1 MPDLL
6 QRALTAET
14 FVPVRRRLFRQLLES
29 LLYEGALEATGTD
42 RGRARIAGVDVRGEP
57 VSYAFEMRVRQG
69 FGRVAVGPRPVRRR
83 AAGEERE
90 ADSLTRFL
98 GEVGESLQ
106 ASPERLAGFAR
117 ELEETLV
124 KDALARYVFER
135 RPDAPPT
142 ASHDA
147 LEAQI
152 TDGHRYHPA
161 YKSRLGFDVADN
173 LAYGPEFAAPLHPL
187 WLAARRS
194 IAELT
199 HAAGVGETGFLRE
212 QLGAAALD
220 GFHATIR
227 AAGEDPDEFVLL
239 PVHPWQW
246 RRRIARA
253 FAEELHRRDL
263 LVLGP
268 DPHAFLAQQSIR
280 TLACSDEPAR
290 PSLKLALSIVNTS
303 TSRIL
308 ASHTVANAPRVSRW
322 LQGVV
327 AGDRFLR
334 DEERTVLLG
343 EVMGCAVDPPGGPE
357 LLRADRYGALAC
369 IWRESLHARL
379 DPGEQAMPFTGLTA
393 RTAGGTPLIDG
404 WVRTLGLSRWLAR
417 VIEVSAKPL
426 LHLLCGHG
434 IALEAHAQNMLLLH
448 REGRPTR
455 VALKDFHDG
464 VRFSRRLLAEPQL
477 CPALAGTPPHHAN
490 RNSFLETDD
499 VELVTDFLLDAFLFI
514 NLGELA
520 IFLADAYGLQERE
533 FWAIADAVVGGYE
546 ERFPQLAD
554 RFALFDVRKPTIA
567 VEKLTTRRLLPD
579 TELRL
584 HAVRNPLA
592 REARRCRDPTPPS
605 GRQA

>member
-1 MPDLL
+1 MADLI

-14 FVPVRRRLFRQLLES
+14 FASVRRRLFRQLLES
-29 LLYEGALEATGTD
+29 LLYEGALRANGADEG
-42 RGRARIAGVDVRGEP
+42 GARIDGVDTRGEP
-57 VSYAFEMRVRQG
+57 VSYVFQVRIRHG
-69 FGRVAVGPRPVRRR
+69 FGRVAVGPQPVRRR
-83 AAGEERE
+83 TGDDDRE
-90 ADSLTRFL
+90 AESVSRFL
-98 GEVGESLQ
+98 GEVRDSLQ

-124 KDALARYVFER
+124 KDALARYVCER
-135 RPDAPPT
+135 RGDASPT

-147 LEAQI
+147 LETQI

-173 LAYGPEFAAPLHPL
+173 LAYGPEYGAPLHPL

-199 HAAGVGETGFLRE
+199 YAAGVGEADFLHE
-212 QLGAAALD
+212 QLGATALG
-220 GFHATIR
+220 GFYATIS

-246 RRRIARA
+246 RRHIVGA
-253 FAEELHRRDL
+253 FAEELRRRDL

-280 TLACSDEPAR
+280 TIACTDKLAR
-290 PSLKLALSIVNTS
+290 PNLKLALSIVNTS

-308 ASHTVANAPRVSRW
+308 GAHTVANAPRVSHW
-322 LQGVV
+322 LQRVV
-327 AGDRFLR
+327 AGDPFLR

-343 EVMGCAVDPPGGPE
+343 EVMGCAVDPADCPE

-369 IWRESLHARL
+369 IWRESLHPRL

-393 RTAGGTPLIDG
+393 RTADGTPLIDA
-404 WVRTLGLSRWLAR
+404 WVRTLGLSRWLER

-426 LHLLCGHG
+426 LHLLCRHG

-448 REGRPTR
+448 HGGEPTR

-464 VRFSRRLLAEPQL
+464 VRFSRRLLAEPAL
-477 CPALAGTPPHHAN
+477 CPALAPPPLHHAN

-499 VELVTDFLLDAFLFI
+499 VALVTDFLLDAFLFI

-520 IFLADAYGLQERE
+520 IFLADVYSFDERE
-533 FWAIADAVVGGYE
+533 FWAIADAVVGAYQ
-546 ERFPQLAD
+546 ERFAQLAD

-584 HAVRNPLA
+584 HDVRNPLA
-592 REARRCRDPTPPS
+592 PEVR
-605 GRQA
+605 